1 MNYLVYNFKK
11 LKESNSTAY
20 EFELRQQYIKIDV
33 TCRMHFKKGEK
44 EFLKHLQSLL
54 QVLKCQPGAGSR
66 DQYNPH
72 QGASDYK
79 ETTIGT
85 QQRNKI
91 SLQYKYEKKKK
102 KKKKRG

>member
-11 LKESNSTAY
+11 LKESNS
-20 EFELRQQYIKIDV
+20 
-33 TCRMHFKKGEK
+33 
-44 EFLKHLQSLL
+44 LQSLL

-79 ETTIGT
+79 ETTKK
-85 QQRNKI
+85 QPQVHNKETK
-91 SLQYKYEKKKK
+91 SVCSTNMKKKK
-102 KKKKRG
+102 EKKKRG

>member
-20 EFELRQQYIKIDV
+20 EFVKPTKYIKIDV

-54 QVLKCQPGAGSR
+54 
-66 DQYNPH
+66 
-72 QGASDYK
+72 
-79 ETTIGT
+79 
-85 QQRNKI
+85 
-91 SLQYKYEKKKK
+91 
-102 KKKKRG
+102 